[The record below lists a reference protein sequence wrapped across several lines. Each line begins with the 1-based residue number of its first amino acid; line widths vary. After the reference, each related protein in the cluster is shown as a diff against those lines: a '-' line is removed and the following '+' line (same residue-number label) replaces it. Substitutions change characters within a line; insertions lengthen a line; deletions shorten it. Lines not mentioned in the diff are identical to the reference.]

1 MKWLGGAG
9 AATEP
14 FCHLVY
20 LWAEHGAH
28 YAALIMPLLQ
38 RWRKEERGDGTTQ
51 RRERE
56 CKGYREEFRRSR
68 YDRGS
73 IEVKREERREGGRF
87 TLLNVECAGE

>member
-1 MKWLGGAG
+1 MG
-9 AATEP
+9 
-14 FCHLVY
+14 H
-20 LWAEHGAH
+20 
-28 YAALIMPLLQ
+28 IMPLLSCHYC
-38 RWRKEERGDGTTQ
+38 RDREKKNGGWDYTE
-51 RRERE
+51 ERE